1 MFETISSQV
10 ILHVFTSKKKRPK
23 LIIKRKECEKTQ
35 NSNTLYMY
43 SLTVIFFF
51 CIFLDHCSFRTPG
64 YGNTPGIP
72 RAYSKL
78 PSLRTGRVSNF
89 AAIFFFYIF
98 NRLEN
103 DFVVLYSKL
112 IRKAFILK
120 PKIITHLM
128 HDNLKPILIFG
139 FEKILPVLTNL
150 KKPDSFQGW
159 RFQKSF
165 LAMTP

>member
-1 MFETISSQV
+1 MYIYLQV
-10 ILHVFTSKKKRPK
+10 KKDQYWLSKEKNVKRHNFKHIIHVFFN
-23 LIIKRKECEKTQ
+23 C
-35 NSNTLYMY
+35 N
-43 SLTVIFFF
+43 FFF

-89 AAIFFFYIF
+89 AAIFSFLYIF
-98 NRLEN
+98 NRPEN
-103 DFVVLYSKL
+103 EFVVLYSKL

-120 PKIITHLM
+120 PKTITHLM
-128 HDNLKPILIFG
+128 HDKLKPILIFG
-139 FEKILPVLTNL
+139 FEKNIASVDKL
-150 KKPDSFQGW
+150 KTTDSFQGW

-165 LAMTP
+165 F